1 MATSTVMTVLGWS
14 VVLLLTQIVA
24 QTLSL
29 IKDAGLGYALTP
41 RESADPRIG
50 ELTRR
55 LTRALSNLLETYP
68 AFIALALGLALT
80 NRTGG
85 LGAAG
90 ALVWFWA
97 RVVYVPVY
105 AVGIPALRT
114 GVWTVSIIGLVM
126 MLAAFWG

>member
-1 MATSTVMTVLGWS
+1 MTLVSAIGWS
-14 VVLLLTQIVA
+14 VVLLLVQIVA

-29 IKDAGLGYALTP
+29 AKDTSFAYAMSP

-68 AFIALALGLALT
+68 AFIALALALIVT
-80 NRTGG
+80 NKATGQAMT
-85 LGAAG
+85 GAA
-90 ALVWFWA
+90 VWFWA

-105 AVGIPALRT
+105 AAGIPVVRT
-114 GVWTVSIIGLVM
+114 GIWTVSIVGLVM
-126 MLAAFWG
+126 MLTALWS